1 MITNFEEEVTLKRN
15 NLKNDI
21 RSSFGKC
28 SKVLL
33 ILGILTQCIGVF
45 TVLAIKYRAEIM
57 HFSMNIN
64 NNTGKAFG
72 ISIDLY
78 NFLISYMPCIV
89 GEVIAIFIG
98 LKLTKIHFKKDLF
111 CKNRSKA
118 SFVGMACLA
127 CIGIGMVSSIIYLIY
142 SSLLGAGG
150 VTIPEPDF
158 NLPANNTFML
168 VLFLSYVCVI
178 GPILEEVIFRGIIL
192 KTMQKYGNFTAVI
205 TTSILFAMFH
215 LNLVQFAQP
224 ILIGIIL
231 GFVTIKSDSIIPAIF
246 IHIFNNSIVFFMSEL
261 LANQNTVTLIISMI
275 YTFGGVIM
283 LIIFLKN
290 YGLEFIRLSKENTV
304 LLKMH
309 EKIKSAF
316 SSKWFLIYL
325 LFYIFMVGTSIL
337 YLNLTK

>member
-1 MITNFEEEVTLKRN
+1 MITNFEEEVTLKRKT
-15 NLKNDI
+15 LKNNI
-21 RSSFGKC
+21 KSSFGKC

-33 ILGILTQCIGVF
+33 ILGILTQCIGVI

-89 GEVIAIFIG
+89 GETIAIFIG
-98 LKLTKIHFKKDLF
+98 LKITRIHIKKDLF
-111 CKNRSKA
+111 CKNNSKA
-118 SFVGMACLA
+118 GFVGMACLA
-127 CIGIGMVSSIIYLIY
+127 CIGTGMVSSIIYILY
-142 SSLLGAGG
+142 SSLLGVGG

-158 NLPANNTFML
+158 NMPSNNTFML
-168 VLFLSYVCVI
+168 TVFLGYVCII
-178 GPILEEVIFRGIIL
+178 GPILEEIIFRGIIL
-192 KTMQKYGNFTAVI
+192 KTMQKYGNFTAII

-231 GFVTIKSDSIIPAIF
+231 GFVTVKSGSIIPAVL
-246 IHIFNNSIVFFMSEL
+246 IHMFNNSVVFFMSEL
-261 LANQNTVTLIISMI
+261 LSNQNAVTLTISMI

-283 LIIFLKN
+283 LILFIKN
-290 YGLEFIRLSKENTV
+290 YGLEFIKLSKENTV
-304 LLKMH
+304 LLKIS
-309 EKIKSAF
+309 EKIKIAF
-316 SSKWFLIYL
+316 SSKWFLVYF
-325 LFYIFMVGTSIL
+325 LFYIFMVGTSVL